1 MEQGAGRRRGAQ
13 ASARSVVTREHSR
26 LGAGSGQRSLVE
38 SSEHVVWEK
47 LGARSEQKIG
57 SRGKLAKCNHKG
69 ALKRSRRRF

>member
-1 MEQGAGRRRGAQ
+1 ME
-13 ASARSVVTREHSR
+13 SSEHVVWEK

-47 LGARSEQKIG
+47 LGAGSGQKIG
-57 SRGKLAKCNHKG
+57 SRGKLAKCGRKG